1 MAMTAMNIWVADMM
15 KLLGLLTAATR
26 GTSAWLAT
34 IDQGVD
40 VLVSNATCD
49 CSRAQR
55 HGDPWM
61 FIEELHGVADVRAEE
76 RLGGVDRCGDHV
88 AERRDTEVHHLEA
101 GVHVFLL
108 VVLGYLLAAR
118 KRLMI
123 SAMAASSLRISAIA
137 SSMMCYL
144 PVGLG
149 FTWGGLETFR
159 VHIR

>member
-1 MAMTAMNIWVADMM
+1 
-15 KLLGLLTAATR
+15 
-26 GTSAWLAT
+26 
-34 IDQGVD
+34 
-40 VLVSNATCD
+40 
-49 CSRAQR
+49 
-55 HGDPWM
+55 M

-144 PVGLG
+144 LIGARVYLG
-149 FTWGGLETFR
+149 WARNVSCPYQVTLITLVSRSHNDF
-159 VHIR
+159 